1 MGGLKPQLLEP
12 VLNIGAN
19 GKTAKYLKE
28 KLENGMFIGGFEKL
42 YHIPENLEGHI
53 WGSSYVQEDL
63 KRP

>member
-12 VLNIGAN
+12 VLKIGAN

-53 WGSSYVQEDL
+53 
-63 KRP
+63 